1 MQSIRK
7 DNGWSTVFGARGW
20 NFHQEEVGSSRRLA
34 LSEPI
39 RYCSQV
45 HGVQVLDGDHDLGFH
60 ETSELHRRSASAR
73 TSSTSPRSSTSTRWS
88 CLRTESFA
96 PFATLQSVLFCKYLQ
111 PKPRNSNNPYGG
123 MKTIKVC
130 IVCTCPKG
138 TPRWDNAHRT
148 PTAEIQT
155 WSREQTG
162 GIRRV
167 YELLVRSRG
176 VECITCCN
184 SFCRE
189 GGLVGRFWDTG
200 ANEIGLT
207 ESRTMV
213 RVRLTILQSKISSL
227 H

>member
-60 ETSELHRRSASAR
+60 EASELHRRAASAR

-96 PFATLQSVLFCKYLQ
+96 PFATLQSVLVCKYLQ

-155 WSREQTG
+155 WSRGQTG

-167 YELLVRSRG
+167 YELLVHSKRSG
-176 VECITCCN
+176 VHN
-184 SFCRE
+184 MLQFV
-189 GGLVGRFWDTG
+189 LQGRVAG
-200 ANEIGLT
+200 
-207 ESRTMV
+207 RK
-213 RVRLTILQSKISSL
+213 ILRHWSKRDRAYGKQNYGESKIDNITV
-227 H
+227 